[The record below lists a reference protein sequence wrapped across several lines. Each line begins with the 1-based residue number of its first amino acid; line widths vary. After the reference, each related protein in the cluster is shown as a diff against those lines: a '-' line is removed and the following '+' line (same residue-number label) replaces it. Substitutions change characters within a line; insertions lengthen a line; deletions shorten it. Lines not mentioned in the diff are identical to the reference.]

1 MNTPW
6 SITTTLRNPYRQ
18 REFLRVL
25 SAMEGQIWESSTQ
38 IEYQLRLIQNRLY
51 GFGST
56 QFYQGLSQELV
67 KKIDDSNHELTRA
80 EIEEIFDSKCY
91 VDPPMR
97 GRQSFNVLKKFG
109 FVCLNNQRIDI
120 TESGHGFLEENYDLR
135 ETFLRILLKWQIPS
149 PYYNRRPFNSENYNI
164 KPFVGSLHL
173 IKLVNSLEES
183 LGNKQKG
190 LSKDE
195 FGIFVHTL
203 INYQDIEKIGQTII
217 DFREARSGKSR
228 TEQQE
233 LWNSQKKQYVANFL
247 RTNDQQMINKTEK
260 NLKEY
265 GDNTIR
271 YFRLTG
277 FIHIRGDGFY
287 VDLEPRRAIEIE
299 ELLESD
305 NSSGQQFKNRETFIN
320 YISDSS
326 QPLLP
331 WETDA
336 TQLQILNQIQVEIH
350 NLETKLNLTPTEII
364 NPKFFKKQDRQEQIA
379 HFELKRRDLFDI
391 ERYSS
396 SQSTDAVQETIKI
409 LENIRQYEHRSI
421 LLEETTT
428 RCLCALNDSIGIN
441 PQYPVGDDN
450 RPTFTAPANVPDIE
464 CFYESFNVICEVTML
479 TDRKQW
485 YYEGQPVMRHLRDF
499 ENKYPE
505 KPAYCLFVAPSLHR
519 DTINTFWASLKI
531 GYEGQ
536 IQRIVPLTLAQ
547 LSDVMKTLLKLK
559 QLKETVLKHTS
570 LRLLFDKII
579 DLSSSLNDSSV
590 WIEEIPETVISWEKV
605 VLS

>member
-38 IEYQLRLIQNRLY
+38 IEYQLKLIQNRLY

-56 QFYQGLSQELV
+56 QFYQGLSKELV
-67 KKIDDSNHELTRA
+67 KKFDDSNHELTRA

-173 IKLVNSLEES
+173 INLVNSLEES
-183 LGNKQKG
+183 LRNKQKG
-190 LSKDE
+190 LGKDE

-233 LWNSQKKQYVANFL
+233 LWNSQKKQYIAKFL
-247 RTNDQQMINKTEK
+247 RTNDQQLINKTEK

-305 NSSGQQFKNRETFIN
+305 NSSGQQFKHRETFIN
-320 YISDSS
+320 YISDPS

-364 NPKFFKKQDRQEQIA
+364 NPIFLKKQDRQEQIA
-379 HFELKRRDLFDI
+379 HFEGKRRDLFDI
-391 ERYSS
+391 ERYNS

-499 ENKYPE
+499 ENKYPD